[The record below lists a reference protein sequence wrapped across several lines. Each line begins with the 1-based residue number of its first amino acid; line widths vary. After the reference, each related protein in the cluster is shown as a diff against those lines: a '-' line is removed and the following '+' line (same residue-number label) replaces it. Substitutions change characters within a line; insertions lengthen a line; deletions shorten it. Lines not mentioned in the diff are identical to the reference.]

1 MNISAIVSEL
11 KKELA
16 RIDSLIL
23 ALDQLHPGGRRG
35 RPPKL
40 LQELRSG
47 AEPVSLSSIR
57 RGPRPTPADTSAPKK
72 ALKKAVKKVRK
83 TRAAKPKTS

>member
-23 ALDQLHPGGRRG
+23 ALDQLHPGRRRG

-47 AEPVSLSSIR
+47 AEPGSLSSIR
-57 RGPRPTPADTSAPKK
+57 RGPRPKPADASGPKK
-72 ALKKAVKKVRK
+72 TVKKVRK
-83 TRAAKPKTS
+83 TRAATPKTS